1 MKNEGA
7 REKLTKQVVSM
18 TEEKV
23 KEMVA
28 WMRSTGVGRAR
39 HARKRRTPL
48 QEFKGNLA
56 SMTNEDVKEMLTGTR
71 QERPGYLA
79 SLMHLPAS
87 ALRAIAKMLGWHHA
101 EKESG

>member
-1 MKNEGA
+1 MRNKGA
-7 REKLTKQVVSM
+7 REKLMTQVVSM

-28 WMRSTGVGRAR
+28 WMRSRGVGGAR
-39 HARKRRTPL
+39 RRRKRRTPL

-56 SMTNEDVKEMLTGTR
+56 SMTNEDVKQMLTGTG

-79 SLMHLPAS
+79 SLMHLPI
-87 ALRAIAKMLGWHHA
+87 LVLQAIARMLGWHRT
-101 EKESG
+101 ENRSS

>member
-1 MKNEGA
+1 MRNEGA
-7 REKLTKQVVSM
+7 REKLMKQVVSM

-28 WMRSTGVGRAR
+28 WMRSNSIGRAR

-56 SMTNEDVKEMLTGTR
+56 SMTNESVKDMVVATR
-71 QERPGYLA
+71 QKPPRYLA
-79 SLMHLPAS
+79 SLIRMPA
-87 ALRAIAKMLGWHHA
+87 LVLETIARMLG
-101 EKESG
+101 